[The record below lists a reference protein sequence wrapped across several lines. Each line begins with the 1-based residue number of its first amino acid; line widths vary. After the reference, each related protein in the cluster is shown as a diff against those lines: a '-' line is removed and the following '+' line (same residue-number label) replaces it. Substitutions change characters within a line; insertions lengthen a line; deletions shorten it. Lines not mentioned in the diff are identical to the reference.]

1 MLGLEG
7 LGAIIG
13 DPDLRQRVGQLA
25 ARKIKAD
32 LKTLEAQAELSRQ
45 LVTAKRGPGPEGAE
59 LKRIIQEHLD
69 YYGALIELSNS
80 FHQRLLDSLKPRD
93 GSGAAVNGLTLD
105 LKAPIGA
112 TLRAPFRISNNR
124 SDPITVTCKASPF
137 VSEDG
142 ATLVE
147 SRIAFL
153 PPGADIAPG
162 SAETF
167 EAIVPVGPDLTPGK
181 TWLATLKADGVEALE
196 ILVRLTVEPGAA
208 QPPAP
213 EAPAP
218 KRKARAPKAG
228 AKPAP

>member
-7 LGAIIG
+7 LSAIIG

-45 LVTAKRGPGPEGAE
+45 LVSAKRGPGPEGAE

-69 YYGALIELSNS
+69 FYGALIELSTS
-80 FHQRLLDSLKPRD
+80 FHQRLLDSLQGR
-93 GSGAAVNGLTLD
+93 SGAEPAVNGLTLD
-105 LKAPIGA
+105 LKAPVGA

-124 SDPITVTCKASPF
+124 PDPISVTCKASPF

-142 ATLVE
+142 ATLRE

-162 SAETF
+162 AAETF
-167 EAIVPVGPDLTPGK
+167 EAIVPVGADFAPGQ
-181 TWLATLKADGVEALE
+181 TWLATLKADGVEAME
-196 ILVRLTVEPGAA
+196 ILVRLHVEPGRPPETKTPA
-208 QPPAP
+208 QPAAKPSR
-213 EAPAP
+213 
-218 KRKARAPKAG
+218 KRKARAATS
-228 AKPAP
+228 

>member
-13 DPDLRQRVGQLA
+13 DPELRQRVGQLA

-32 LKTLEAQAELSRQ
+32 LKVLEAQAELSRR
-45 LVTAKRGPGPEGAE
+45 LVSAKRGPGPEGAE

-69 YYGALIELSNS
+69 FYGALIDLSNS
-80 FHQRLLDSLKPRD
+80 FHQRLLDSLKPA
-93 GSGAAVNGLTLD
+93 GAEAAVNGLTLD
-105 LKAPIGA
+105 LKAPPGA

-124 SDPITVTCKASPF
+124 AEPISVTCRASAF

-142 ATLVE
+142 ATMVE

-162 SAETF
+162 ASETF
-167 EAIVPVGPDLTPGK
+167 EAIVPVGAGLVPGQ
-181 TWLATLKADGVEALE
+181 TWLATLRADGVEALE
-196 ILVRLTVEPGAA
+196 ILVRLRVEEAAAPAPPAAGAA
-208 QPPAP
+208 PG
-213 EAPAP
+213 P
-218 KRKARAPKAG
+218 KRKARAAG
-228 AKPAP
+228 A